1 MYHEDWE
8 TNEFPEAYFI
18 TIRTYGTWLHGDAR
32 GSVDIHGKNVYGTPR
47 IEPNRNL
54 KRKMEDN
61 LKRPPFTLNKK
72 QRKVT
77 EEAIRECCRFRGF
90 EMHAVNA
97 RSNHVHAVI
106 SAQMPPEKLIKILK
120 ARATRILR
128 ERGLISKDTC
138 PWTRGRSR
146 KYLWK
151 DRHVIAA
158 IDYVLY
164 CQSDKPFELD
174 DVE

>member
-8 TNEFPEAYFI
+8 TNEFPAAYFI
-18 TIRTYGTWLHGDAR
+18 TIRTYGTWLHGDER
-32 GSVDIHGKNVYGTPR
+32 GSVDIHGQNIYGTPR
-47 IEPNRNL
+47 IKPNRDL
-54 KRKMEDN
+54 ERKMEEN

-72 QRKVT
+72 QRKVV
-77 EEAIRECCRFRGF
+77 EETIRESCKFRGF

-106 SAQMPPEKLIKILK
+106 SAQILPEKLIKILK
-120 ARATRILR
+120 ARTTRILH
-128 ERGLISKDTC
+128 EQGLIQEDIS
-138 PWTRGRSR
+138 PWSRGRSR

-151 DRHVIAA
+151 PHHVSGAV
-158 IDYVLY
+158 DYVLY